1 MKKEKYMSWDTY
13 FMSVA
18 LLSSFRSK
26 DKITQNWACIADE
39 NKKVVWIGYNWLPAW
54 CDDDDPQFWT
64 DNDNDPEYSRH
75 SYVVHAEKN
84 AIYNSI
90 WNNLKWGTI
99 YVTQFPCP
107 ICSQA
112 IIQTWIKKVVFLNI
126 KKHQEAFHK
135 TAYKM
140 FSSAWVD
147 IVEFNKIDIQDKEF
161 IKKLDVL
168 NKIFY

>member
-26 DKITQNWACIADE
+26 DKITQNWACISDI
-39 NKKVVWIGYNWLPAW
+39 NKKVVWIGYNWLPVW
-54 CDDDDPQFWT
+54 CDDDDSQFWT
-64 DNDNDPEYSRH
+64 DNDNDPEFSRH

-90 WNNLKWGTI
+90 WNDLKWWTI

-107 ICSQA
+107 VCTQA

-135 TAYKM
+135 ASYKM
-140 FSSAWVD
+140 FDSALVEV
-147 IVEFNKIDIQDKEF
+147 VEFDKINILDKDF
-161 IKKLDVL
+161 IKKLDEL